1 MNNIHKQ
8 LFENKLI
15 DESQH
20 KFLDAIHAKKMVSV
34 YSELRLALYVGIM
47 LFTGGLGYFAYQNI
61 GELGHIISMAVIG
74 LGIIACFYFIQKF
87 SKPYASTE
95 VNIKL
100 VYFDYLLLLTALLI
114 ISLFTYFQ
122 VYFNLVELLINWTS
136 FTSAAILFFMAY
148 RYDNRALLSMG
159 ITAVAAA
166 VGVSI
171 TPINWATGDWFSNS
185 NIYIISIILGITL
198 IGAGEFSGMK
208 NIKKH
213 FKFTYH
219 NFGILVFYTAAIFGI
234 FDSNYELLYAFF
246 LLLSAGAASYYT
258 WKTKEFLFFLY
269 SNISFYIALSFL
281 VISLFSEIRAL
292 EFILFYYF
300 PVTCITYIVLLITK
314 KSHFSND

>member
-1 MNNIHKQ
+1 MNNIYKQ

-20 KFLDAIHAKKMVSV
+20 KFLDAIHTKKMVSV

-87 SKPYASTE
+87 SKPYANTE

-166 VGVSI
+166 IGVSI

-185 NIYIISIILGITL
+185 NIYIISIVLGIAL
-198 IGAGEFSGMK
+198 IGAGEFSEMK

-213 FKFTYH
+213 FKFTYQ

-234 FDSNYELLYAFF
+234 FDSNYDLLYAFF